1 MTQETK
7 YKIVRIFCNECLRK
21 MKHRLLSSVE
31 RSGVH
36 EVDPQFYISWEN
48 TYQVLECQEC
58 DNVTLRVRHWND
70 EAQWSQ
76 NKKDYQDSYYPPIV
90 SRPKPIWFDK
100 LESKF
105 QDVLEEV
112 YVALDANTRFLAAF
126 GARTALDM
134 LIVDKIGDVGSF
146 KDKLNKLESEG
157 YIDTTEKELLDAV
170 TEAGNAAAH
179 RGYAPDEKLLNSV
192 IDILES
198 LFDRIYFKPNRDK
211 ELLNKARELKKKIP
225 KRNSKSNKGVQGT
238 AKKTRRP

>member
-1 MTQETK
+1 
-7 YKIVRIFCNECLRK
+7 
-21 MKHRLLSSVE
+21 MKHRLLSSVV

-36 EVDPQFYISWEN
+36 EVDPSFYISWEN

-70 EAQWSQ
+70 EAQCSH

-90 SRPKPIWFDK
+90 SRQKPVWFDK

-105 QDVLEEV
+105 QYVLEEV
-112 YVALDANTRFLAAF
+112 YIALDANTRFLAAF

-134 LIVDKIGDVGSF
+134 LIVDKIGDVGTF
-146 KDKLNKLESEG
+146 KEKLNKLESDG
-157 YIDTTEKELLDAV
+157 YIDPTEKELLDAV

-198 LFDRIYFKPNRDK
+198 LFDRIYFKLNRDK
-211 ELLNKARELKKKIP
+211 ELLKKARELKKKIP
-225 KRNSKSNKGVQGT
+225 KR
-238 AKKTRRP
+238 KK

>member
-1 MTQETK
+1 MAEEKK
-7 YKIVRIFCNECLRK
+7 YRIVRIFCNECLRE
-21 MKHRLLSSVE
+21 MKHTVLSSVK

-36 EVDPQFYISWEN
+36 EVNPEFHISWEN

-58 DNVTLRVRHWND
+58 DSVTLRVRHWND

-100 LESKF
+100 LDPKL
-105 QDVLEEV
+105 QDVLDEV

-134 LIVDKIGDVGSF
+134 LIVDKIGDIGTF

-157 YIDTTEKELLDAV
+157 YIDSTEKELLDAV

-179 RGYAPDEKLLNSV
+179 RGYAPDEQLLNSV
-192 IDILES
+192 MDILES
-198 LFDRIYFKPNRDK
+198 LFDRIYFKPDRDK
-211 ELLNKARELKKKIP
+211 ELLRKARELKSKIP
-225 KRNSKSNKGVQGT
+225 KRKRLSNIGAQGT
-238 AKKTRRP
+238 ARRLRCP

>member
-1 MTQETK
+1 
-7 YKIVRIFCNECLRK
+7 
-21 MKHRLLSSVE
+21 MKHRLLSSVV
-31 RSGVH
+31 RSGVQGG
-36 EVDPQFYISWEN
+36 DPQFYISWEN

-90 SRPKPIWFDK
+90 SRPKPIWFDN

-112 YVALDANTRFLAAF
+112 YIALDANTRFLAAF
-126 GARTALDM
+126 GARSAIDM
-134 LIVDKIGDVGSF
+134 LIVDKIGDVGTF
-146 KDKLNKLESEG
+146 KEKLNNLESEG
-157 YIDTTEKELLDAV
+157 YIDPIEKELLEAV

-179 RGYAPDEKLLNSV
+179 RGYAPDETLLNSV

-211 ELLNKARELKKKIP
+211 ELLEKARELKKKIP
-225 KRNSKSNKGVQGT
+225 KRKSKSHQ
-238 AKKTRRP
+238 

>member
-1 MTQETK
+1 
-7 YKIVRIFCNECLRK
+7 
-21 MKHRLLSSVE
+21 MKHNGPKIKRTIKTPTILQLYRD
-31 RSGVH
+31 RS
-36 EVDPQFYISWEN
+36 QFGLTNSG
-48 TYQVLECQEC
+48 
-58 DNVTLRVRHWND
+58 
-70 EAQWSQ
+70 
-76 NKKDYQDSYYPPIV
+76 
-90 SRPKPIWFDK
+90 
-100 LESKF
+100 SKF

-112 YVALDANTRFLAAF
+112 YIALDANTPFLAAF

-225 KRNSKSNKGVQGT
+225 KRNSKSNKDEQGT
-238 AKKTRRP
+238 WEKSAQPLMSTVEW

>member
-1 MTQETK
+1 MEPFYNRVKMTEKK
-7 YKIVRIFCNECLRK
+7 YDLIRIFCNDCLRK
-21 MKHRLLSSVE
+21 MKHRVLSSVK

-36 EVDPQFYISWEN
+36 DVAPNFSIFWEN
-48 TYQVLECQEC
+48 TYQVLECREC

-76 NKKDYQDSYYPPIV
+76 DKKDYQDSYYPPIV
-90 SRPKPIWFDK
+90 SRPKPNWFDK
-100 LESKF
+100 LEPKF
-105 QDVLEEV
+105 QDIFYEI

-134 LIVDKIGDVGSF
+134 LIVDKIGDVGTF
-146 KDKLNKLESEG
+146 KAKLTRLVKEG
-157 YIDTTEKELLDAV
+157 HINETEKELLDAV

-198 LFDRIYFKPNRDK
+198 LFDKIYFKPDRDK
-211 ELLNKARELKKKIP
+211 ELLKKAKELKNKIP
-225 KRNSKSNKGVQGT
+225 KRGKSK
-238 AKKTRRP
+238 